1 MQILN
6 HEQGSQEWLDARCG
20 VITASNISKLVTSQ
34 GKVSTQRPN
43 YLAQLVSE
51 RITKELP
58 QFHKSDAMERGN
70 ELEAQARST
79 FEFITDLEVKEVGL
93 CKMDEWRGCS
103 PDGLID
109 FGTWGECGVEIKC
122 PLGHTQIKYLKASKV
137 PAEYVPQV
145 QWSMFIT
152 GMDIWHFYSYHP
164 QIQDLHIVVKRDEK
178 LIQLMKT
185 ESDLLIEEAKTMIE
199 NWSK

>member
-6 HEQGSQEWLDARCG
+6 LEQGTQEWLDARCG
-20 VITASNISKLVTSQ
+20 VMTASNISKLITSQ

-43 YLAQLVSE
+43 YLAQIVSE

-58 QFHKSDAMERGN
+58 TFHKSDAMERGN
-70 ELEAQARST
+70 ELEEQARST
-79 FEFITDLEVKEVGL
+79 FEFLTDLEVQEVGF

-109 FGTWGECGVEIKC
+109 FGTWGECGLEIKC
-122 PLGHTQIKYLKASKV
+122 PLGHTQVKYLKAGKV
-137 PAEYVPQV
+137 PAEYIPQI

-152 GMDIWHFYSYHP
+152 GMDKWHFYSYHP
-164 QIQDLHIVVKRDEK
+164 QIQDLHIVVERDDTLIKTMKR
-178 LIQLMKT
+178 
-185 ESDLLIEEAKTMIE
+185 ESDFLIEEAQELIK